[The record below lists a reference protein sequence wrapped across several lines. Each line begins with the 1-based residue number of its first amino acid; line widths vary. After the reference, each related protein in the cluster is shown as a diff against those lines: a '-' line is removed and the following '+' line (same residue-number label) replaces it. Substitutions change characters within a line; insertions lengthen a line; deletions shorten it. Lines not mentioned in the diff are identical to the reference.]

1 MRSIL
6 TGSTFPPDPELHHCP
21 RNSEGPPSHVVTH
34 WTQHIVLL
42 KTPSITETL
51 KLLPHIWIH
60 AIHRTQNCAGFYTNS
75 LSHKSRILL
84 PPYIPASSLTNQLH
98 LPIFYP
104 TPSSL
109 SLTQKPPI
117 FRSPPPPNKNRKSA
131 INVQLCTHHLNRNQT
146 EDLQVSATTTPA
158 IPPTFNISIIPS
170 GQPTIP
176 QKQPATPIVKYLLSI
191 RYAGFPKPDIH
202 ASGRRQDRS
211 SCDARIILP
220 LEASSSGKGYT
231 IYPASYKPTCA
242 IASPS
247 SAQMLALY
255 HGIQHPISQLTPS
268 LENIR
273 TSSSGT
279 SALALSQASI
289 DTNVFSIEMP

>member
-1 MRSIL
+1 M
-6 TGSTFPPDPELHHCP
+6 
-21 RNSEGPPSHVVTH
+21 
-34 WTQHIVLL
+34 
-42 KTPSITETL
+42 
-51 KLLPHIWIH
+51 
-60 AIHRTQNCAGFYTNS
+60 
-75 LSHKSRILL
+75 
-84 PPYIPASSLTNQLH
+84 
-98 LPIFYP
+98 
-104 TPSSL
+104 
-109 SLTQKPPI
+109 
-117 FRSPPPPNKNRKSA
+117 
-131 INVQLCTHHLNRNQT
+131 QLCTHHLNRNQT

-255 HGIQHPISQLTPS
+255 QGIQHPFPS
-268 LENIR
+268 TLLLFDQPNHFIGNLCFGSI
-273 TSSSGT
+273 TSF
-279 SALALSQASI
+279 LRHER
-289 DTNVFSIEMP
+289 FRH